1 MKDCINKGCEFWD
14 GQHYYTETNC
24 DQINEGALYKCKDY
38 KPEQDELE
46 EMLEIA
52 EEKCNYNPYHAKL
65 LKAIIDRIKK
75 LENK

>member
-1 MKDCINKGCEFWD
+1 MNEPCDNKGCQYRDEQWICRCKIL
-14 GQHYYTETNC
+14 TEEHT
-24 DQINEGALYKCKDY
+24 YMCKDY
-38 KPEQDELE
+38 QPEQDELE

-52 EEKCNYNPYHAKL
+52 EKKCNYNPYHAKL